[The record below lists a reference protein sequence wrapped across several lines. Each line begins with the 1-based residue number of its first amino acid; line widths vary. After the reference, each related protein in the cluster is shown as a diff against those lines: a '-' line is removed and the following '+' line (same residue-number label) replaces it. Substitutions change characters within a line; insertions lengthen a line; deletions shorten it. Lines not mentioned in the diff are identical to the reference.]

1 MVLAGGS
8 RAWPFAHVWS
18 FRFGDRL
25 ASRRKCGG
33 NMLTRRSALV
43 SLFVGAVAVSGCAA
57 PTSTR
62 APASASVTASV
73 PRTPLASDSQISTS
87 AVGDRDAIS
96 RCQNAETSQ
105 QASFASAGASVPA
118 LSVVAGYDTTVGIAQ
133 SYANSIGAGP
143 GTAPKPIQTDTSQD
157 GAAVVV
163 CLLDGTIEG
172 PGPGGPYTREL
183 AKLAADGT
191 IQVLVLAN
199 PSQLSLSRPG
209 M

>member
-1 MVLAGGS
+1 MLM
-8 RAWPFAHVWS
+8 
-18 FRFGDRL
+18 
-25 ASRRKCGG
+25 RR
-33 NMLTRRSALV
+33 TALV
-43 SLFVGAVAVSGCAA
+43 SVFVGAVALSGCAA
-57 PTSTR
+57 PSSTR
-62 APASASVTASV
+62 APASASNTVST

-96 RCQNAETSQ
+96 RCQNAEISQ
-105 QASFASAGASVPA
+105 QASFAAAGARVPA

-143 GTAPKPIQTDTSQD
+143 GPAPKAVETDTSQD

-163 CLLDGTIEG
+163 CILDGTIEG

-191 IQVLVLAN
+191 IQALVLTN
-199 PSQLSLSRPG
+199 PSHLSLSRP
-209 M
+209 